1 MVNRL
6 AQSHPASELERKHHG
21 PCSQVTYS
29 LGTRHT
35 MTIQSSK
42 ECWNGGMESDG
53 IVPSLRL
60 FTRICGVKMMMSL
73 FSTICSTETLS
84 AISPEM
90 PETLYLEDDRNFPL
104 ATMM

>member
-1 MVNRL
+1 MVNKL

-42 ECWNGGMESDG
+42 ECWDGGRESDG
-53 IVPSLRL
+53 IVALPGKRNNALGEEERL
-60 FTRICGVKMMMSL
+60 PYTRVKM
-73 FSTICSTETLS
+73 
-84 AISPEM
+84 
-90 PETLYLEDDRNFPL
+90 
-104 ATMM
+104 

>member
-53 IVPSLRL
+53 IVALPGRGTMLSERKDCHTPESRCERQIDTQKLGRGW
-60 FTRICGVKMMMSL
+60 RICTKTQRQESMAA
-73 FSTICSTETLS
+73 F
-84 AISPEM
+84 
-90 PETLYLEDDRNFPL
+90 
-104 ATMM
+104 